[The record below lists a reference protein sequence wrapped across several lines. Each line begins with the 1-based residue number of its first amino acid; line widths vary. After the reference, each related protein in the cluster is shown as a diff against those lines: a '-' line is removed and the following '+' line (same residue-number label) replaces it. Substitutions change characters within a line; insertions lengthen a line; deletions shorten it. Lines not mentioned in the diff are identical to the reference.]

1 MAEQMTLRGTLQ
13 GHGGWV
19 TQIATTPQYPDM
31 VLSASRGKY
40 CRGTVILVA
49 INVIGS
55 SYLHR
60 LFINERRIIDTLYNI
75 ERNGENERYTKN

>member
-49 INVIGS
+49 IYLIDS

-60 LFINERRIIDTLYNI
+60 LLINES
-75 ERNGENERYTKN
+75 